1 LLWDI
6 AGRERKDI
14 RKRLA
19 MAFVMRGIYN
29 SRVADFIEF
38 IDVRKSFGDRVILD
52 GVSFSVEKGKTFAIL
67 GPSGIGKTVT
77 ITHIV
82 GLLKPDSGRII
93 VDGQDVTGLTEIE
106 LAAVR
111 KKVQL
116 VFQSGALFDSMTV
129 WENVAFP
136 LADIELSEDELERR
150 VQEKLSLVD
159 IEDLKDLMPS
169 ELSTGIKRAVAI
181 ARALAV
187 EPQAIL
193 YDEPTT
199 MVDPLMSQTINSLIR
214 KMQRQLG
221 MTQIVVT
228 HDIANCAEKVADR
241 VALLDKGKF
250 AFIGSMA
257 ELYASDHPVV
267 REFVEEDRIRF
278 EKEKEFV

>member
-1 LLWDI
+1 
-6 AGRERKDI
+6 
-14 RKRLA
+14 
-19 MAFVMRGIYN
+19 V
-29 SRVADFIEF
+29 SDFIQF
-38 IDVRKSFGDRVILD
+38 IDVHKAFGDRTILD
-52 GVSFSVEKGKTFAIL
+52 GVSFTVETGTTFAIL

-82 GLLKPDSGRII
+82 GLLRPDSGRII
-93 VDGQDVTGLTEIE
+93 VDGQEVTSLSERD

-136 LADIELSEDELERR
+136 LRDLSLDEDEIDKR
-150 VQEKLSLVD
+150 VQEKLRLVE
-159 IEDLKDLMPS
+159 IEDISDRMPS

-187 EPQAIL
+187 EPRGIL

-199 MVDPLMSQTINSLIR
+199 MVDPLMSQTINTLIR
-214 KMQRQLG
+214 KMQTQLG

-241 VALLDKGKF
+241 VALMDKGRF
-250 AFIGSMA
+250 VFNGTME

>member
-1 LLWDI
+1 M
-6 AGRERKDI
+6 G
-14 RKRLA
+14 
-19 MAFVMRGIYN
+19 GIYN
-29 SRVADFIEF
+29 SPVADFIEF
-38 IDVRKSFGDRVILD
+38 IDVHKSFGDRTILD
-52 GVSFSVEKGKTFAIL
+52 GVSFSVEKGTTFAIL

-93 VDGQDVTGLTEIE
+93 VDGQDVTHLTERQLTPI
-106 LAAVR
+106 R

-136 LADIELSEDELERR
+136 LRDLELGEAEIERR
-150 VQEKLSLVD
+150 VQEKLQLVG
-159 IEDLKDLMPS
+159 IEELADRMPS

-199 MVDPLMSQTINSLIR
+199 MVDPLMSHTINDLIW
-214 KMQRQLG
+214 KMQSQLG

-228 HDIANCAEKVADR
+228 HDIANCAERVADR
-241 VALLDKGKF
+241 VALLDKGRF
-250 AFIGSMA
+250 AFIGTMD

-267 REFVEEDRIRF
+267 REFVDEDRIRF
-278 EKEKEFV
+278 EKDKEFA